1 MLAVA
6 ASAAPPSGF
15 LEANI
20 GAPDEPGS
28 VEVDADGVWTV
39 NGAGNDFNNQFED
52 QLYFV
57 YKSIRGTGSVQARLL
72 EQASPGSQYVG
83 VMVRES
89 IEANAPM
96 ASLIMSTSALN
107 WITRPEADA
116 EADRQ
121 SDVSE
126 EEYPKFMRVQRVGN
140 AITGFTSAD
149 GRLWQ
154 QITAPFELPLA
165 ETSVMGI
172 AVSSRDPGTLTTAL
186 FDNVQVLEGVIS
198 VTGAEGAATDTMA
211 LLSWQPVATAVGYN
225 VYRGESLDQLKLVNT
240 AGPQT
245 DTFFFEQAAA
255 STSLRN
261 MRYAVGGVFK
271 NADGTNMEGPLI
283 LVR

>member
-89 IEANAPM
+89 IEANAPR
-96 ASLIMSTSALN
+96 ASLIKSTSALN

-245 DTFFFEQAAA
+245 DTYFFEQAAA
-255 STSLRN
+255 GTSLRN